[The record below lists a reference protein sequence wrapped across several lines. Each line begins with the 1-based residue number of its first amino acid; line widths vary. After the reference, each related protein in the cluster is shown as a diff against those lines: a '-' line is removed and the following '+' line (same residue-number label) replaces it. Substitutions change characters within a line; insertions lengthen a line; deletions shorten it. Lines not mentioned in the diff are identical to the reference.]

1 MTNFPFQN
9 QTAINEQSDTEIDL
23 KQVAKA
29 VFRHKFLVA
38 KITAVSIVISGL
50 YAVTRSPVWEGQF
63 EIVLASNPSSS
74 SQASQLL
81 QSNPG
86 LANLIGASGD
96 SNQLETEVQILES
109 PSVLKPVFDF
119 VKQNKKQKGINVKEW
134 SYADWLDKSLTIK
147 LIQGTSVL
155 ELSYK
160 DTDKDLVLPV
170 ISKISST
177 YQNYSGR
184 DRERGI
190 KQAIEYLD
198 EQLVFYNNKSI
209 LSLRDAQEYGIEQDL
224 TSLQGEGADD
234 SDTKNSLNIEQIRIS
249 AANQIRDINQQL
261 DQLNKLR
268 NNPEELMYIGRNIT
282 ELSKQGL
289 PQILDDLDTR
299 LAILRANYTDQ
310 DDTIRRLLEKRR
322 LLINVFKRQTYGYL
336 YAQRSSAQARLKAAE
351 RPKGVLIK
359 YRELLRTAA
368 RDEATLKKLESE
380 RQILGLE
387 QARKEEPWELIST
400 PTLLDKPVAP
410 KKRRIVSFGLIG
422 GLLLGCC
429 AALIRDRLS
438 DLVFS
443 KVELKA
449 LLPCPLLKHLPA
461 TAQETWSDAA
471 DLLAAGPLTDG
482 AGNGAIA
489 LIPLGKMPSEQL
501 QAFSTELSRA
511 LNGREL
517 LVSTNLRETSRCD
530 TQLFVTSPGIATRT
544 QLSQIC
550 QKLALQ
556 GTPMAGW
563 VLLDPELDLG

>member
-1 MTNFPFQN
+1 MTNFPFQS
-9 QTAINEQSDTEIDL
+9 QAAINEQSDTEIDL

-134 SYADWLDKSLTIK
+134 SADWLDKLNNQTHSRH
-147 LIQGTSVL
+147 SVL

-249 AANQIRDINQQL
+249 AANQ
-261 DQLNKLR
+261 
-268 NNPEELMYIGRNIT
+268 T
-282 ELSKQGL
+282 A
-289 PQILDDLDTR
+289 T
-299 LAILRANYTDQ
+299 
-310 DDTIRRLLEKRR
+310 
-322 LLINVFKRQTYGYL
+322 LIN
-336 YAQRSSAQARLKAAE
+336 
-351 RPKGVLIK
+351 
-359 YRELLRTAA
+359 
-368 RDEATLKKLESE
+368 
-380 RQILGLE
+380 
-387 QARKEEPWELIST
+387 
-400 PTLLDKPVAP
+400 
-410 KKRRIVSFGLIG
+410 
-422 GLLLGCC
+422 
-429 AALIRDRLS
+429 
-438 DLVFS
+438 
-443 KVELKA
+443 
-449 LLPCPLLKHLPA
+449 
-461 TAQETWSDAA
+461 
-471 DLLAAGPLTDG
+471 
-482 AGNGAIA
+482 N
-489 LIPLGKMPSEQL
+489 
-501 QAFSTELSRA
+501 
-511 LNGREL
+511 
-517 LVSTNLRETSRCD
+517 
-530 TQLFVTSPGIATRT
+530 
-544 QLSQIC
+544 
-550 QKLALQ
+550 
-556 GTPMAGW
+556 
-563 VLLDPELDLG
+563 